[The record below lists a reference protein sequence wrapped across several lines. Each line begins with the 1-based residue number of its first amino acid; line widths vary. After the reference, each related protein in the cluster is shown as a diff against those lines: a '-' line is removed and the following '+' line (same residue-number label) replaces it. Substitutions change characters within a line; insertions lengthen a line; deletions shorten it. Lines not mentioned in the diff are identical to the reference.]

1 MALLIEQEVAP
12 ASAAVGAAMAAYARR
27 GEPVVQS
34 WLAEMAEAPVTD
46 ELGFLRCVVAID
58 RRVVEIVVTPTAA
71 LAGLSFAVW
80 RLAGSGWQVV
90 VLSPA
95 NRMGEAHA
103 ALRGT
108 PCTIQ
113 PWWTDDG
120 IVSFGRVEAV

>member
-1 MALLIEQEVAP
+1 
-12 ASAAVGAAMAAYARR
+12 MAAYARR

-108 PCTIQ
+108 PCTVQ